1 MSKFF
6 SNLTTNV
13 LSYIYSDSTE
23 NLQQN
28 GNGQTILN
36 NVIDSVIDNVI
47 TDNKINLLKTCLKDS
62 KKPPGIK
69 VIVISDTHS
78 RHNSIPFD
86 LQDSDILIH
95 AGDFTNTGTKNEIK
109 DFTEWFDSL
118 TIHKNKIFIAGI

>member
-1 MSKFF
+1 MSNFF
-6 SNLTTNV
+6 SNLRSNI

-23 NLQQN
+23 NLQQD
-28 GNGQTILN
+28 GKGKTILN
-36 NVIDSVIDNVI
+36 SVIDSVIHNVI
-47 TDNKINLLKTCLKDS
+47 TDDKINLLKTCLKDC
-62 KKPPGIK
+62 KKPPGIR

-78 RHNSIPFD
+78 RHRSIPFD

-118 TIHKNKIFIAGI
+118 TIHKNKIFIAGT